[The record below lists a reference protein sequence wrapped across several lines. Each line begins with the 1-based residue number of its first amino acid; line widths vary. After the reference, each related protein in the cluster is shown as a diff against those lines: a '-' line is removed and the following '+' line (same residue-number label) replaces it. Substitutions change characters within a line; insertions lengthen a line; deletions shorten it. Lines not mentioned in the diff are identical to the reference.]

1 MTPKKFS
8 SKFSLLILFSL
19 LFAGTGY
26 TFAATTTHSNN
37 SDEITIQDNT
47 PQFESIIQSN
57 LADQVRISLN
67 GSFFNLTQQ
76 KQLADIQQQAIS
88 SVEFHTGLW
97 RYTKRYKQL
106 LTQAGRSQMKLT
118 DGVKTSPLNTQN
130 SQVAFTLP
138 KLEKSYLVL
147 NYQAQSLALNNL
159 ILVLPLSADKST
171 LSAQQL
177 ENYRTL
183 SQTVIMALSRGIAKE
198 SADIITKDL
207 WHNEALYQRFNGK
220 YRWLNTSCDYNATLQ
235 NRICIFYKKN

>member
-1 MTPKKFS
+1 MLFS
-8 SKFSLLILFSL
+8 SLFT
-19 LFAGTGY
+19 GTSY
-26 TFAATTTHSNN
+26 TFAATTTNSNN
-37 SDEITIQDNT
+37 SDEITIQDNI
-47 PQFESIIQSN
+47 PQSESTNQLN
-57 LADQVRISLN
+57 LADQVKISLN

-76 KQLADIQQQAIS
+76 KQLVDIQQQAIS
-88 SVEFHTGLW
+88 PVEFHASLW
-97 RYTKRYKQL
+97 RYIKRYNQL
-106 LTQAGRSQMKLT
+106 LLQSNRSQMKLT

-130 SQVAFTLP
+130 AQVAFTLP

-147 NYQAQSLALNNL
+147 NYQAQSLVLNNL
-159 ILVLPLSADKST
+159 ILILPLSADKST

-177 ENYRTL
+177 ESYRTI
-183 SQTVIMALSRGIAKE
+183 SQTAIMALSRGIAKE